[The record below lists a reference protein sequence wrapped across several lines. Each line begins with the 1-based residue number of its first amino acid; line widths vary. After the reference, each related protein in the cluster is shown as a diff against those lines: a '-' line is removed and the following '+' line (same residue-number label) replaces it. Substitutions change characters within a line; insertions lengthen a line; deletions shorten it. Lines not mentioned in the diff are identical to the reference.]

1 MAFVPMLLVHT
12 VSYLVHA
19 GTNIA
24 STCGSGT
31 HEGEFHPWVPDGYK
45 IPALYITNYIAPN
58 HLCELDENTSP
69 HQVNKYLCELLVY
82 FSSCIVLF
90 TLA

>member
-1 MAFVPMLLVHT
+1 MAFVPMVYT
-12 VSYLVHA
+12 RVSYSVHV
-19 GTNIA
+19 GMNIA
-24 STCGSGT
+24 STCGSGM

-45 IPALYITNYIAPN
+45 IPAYITNCIAPN
-58 HLCELDENTSP
+58 YLCELDENTSP